1 MKNIHLIGIGGDGM
15 SGLAKVLFEQG
26 FCVTGSNI
34 EENKRICELRELG
47 IPIHLNHSPENLNGT
62 DTVIF
67 SSAIN
72 GENEELKAAQS
83 HGHLVLHRIEMLA
96 KIFEG
101 RFSIGI
107 AGTHGKT
114 TTAAMIAT
122 LLKCAGKD
130 PTFLI
135 GAPCPTLKSNAALG
149 KSEYLV
155 AEVDESDGHFLKLVP
170 NLAVITNIG
179 RDHLNFYRDEAHIIE
194 NFKAFIWQS
203 ERAILCADDP
213 NSLKAI
219 EQEQQE
225 GRKSPQISTF
235 SIEAEADLMAR
246 RIKQQGLR
254 TSFELLFRGKKK
266 ATVQLWAPGRHNV
279 YNALAAILAGL
290 HAGLSFP
297 QMAHILKDFSLPER
311 RFQVLK
317 EAPLWLIDDYAHLP
331 EQIEANLRTI
341 HEAWEKKRV
350 IAVFQPHRFTR
361 TQHINGEF
369 SDAFDLA
376 DLIVV
381 TEIYPAFE
389 QPIAGIDARL
399 IVEAIKKHKPNVYY
413 VPQKAEIFK
422 LLQQTVHA
430 GDFVI
435 GFGAGD
441 IWKVLHQFAASI

>member
-1 MKNIHLIGIGGDGM
+1 MKSIHLIGIGGDGM

-26 FCVTGSNI
+26 FHVTGSNI
-34 EENKRICELRELG
+34 EENKRTQELRELG
-47 IPIHLNHSPENLNGT
+47 IPIYLNHSSKNLNGA
-62 DTVIF
+62 DTVVF

-72 GENEELKAAQS
+72 GENEELKAALGN
-83 HGHLVLHRIEMLA
+83 GHLVLHRIEMLA
-96 KIFEG
+96 KLFEG

-122 LLKCAGKD
+122 LLKHCGKD

-135 GAPCPTLKSNAALG
+135 GAPCATLKSNAALG
-149 KSEYLV
+149 RSEYLV
-155 AEVDESDGHFLKLVP
+155 AEVDESDGHFLKLHP
-170 NLAVITNIG
+170 KLAVITNIG

-194 NFKAFIWQS
+194 NFKAFIENS
-203 ERAILCADDP
+203 ERAVMCADDP
-213 NSLKAI
+213 NSQLILRTIQSK
-219 EQEQQE
+219 
-225 GRKSPQISTF
+225 KISTF
-235 SIEAEADLMAR
+235 GIETKADLTAR
-246 RIKQQGLR
+246 QMKQQGLR
-254 TSFELLFRGKKK
+254 TSFDLLFRGKKK
-266 ATVQLWAPGRHNV
+266 ATVHLWAPGRHNV
-279 YNALAAILAGL
+279 YNALAAMLAGL
-290 HAGLSFP
+290 HVGLSFP
-297 QMAHILKDFSLPER
+297 QMAEILQNFALPER

-331 EQIEANLRTI
+331 EQIEANLKTI
-341 HEAWEKKRV
+341 HEGWEKKRV

-369 SDAFDLA
+369 SSAFERA
-376 DLIVV
+376 DLVIV

-389 QPIAGIDARL
+389 QPIPGIDARL
-399 IVEAIKKHKPNVYY
+399 IVDAIAKHKPNVSY
-413 VPQKAEIFK
+413 VPQKSEILA
-422 LLQQTVHA
+422 LLQQTVRP